1 MIDSGDWGRAADRNI
16 GTDGGVGVAVV
27 DVWWDGGV
35 GVEGYVE
42 GAGVGV
48 GREVK
53 LWFDVDSEGGKD
65 EACSGESGGEGASKT
80 ITDKVVGANFADADA
95 FKNMVTKWIK
105 WGVARAQRCR
115 IGREEGKAEFSFNCR
130 RKFPICQTV

>member
-16 GTDGGVGVAVV
+16 GTDGGVGAAVV

-48 GREVK
+48 RREAK
-53 LWFDVDSEGGKD
+53 LWFDVDSGGGKD
-65 EACSGESGGEGASKT
+65 EACGGESGGEGASKT

-105 WGVARAQRCR
+105 WGAARAQRCR
-115 IGREEGKAEFSFNCR
+115 IGREEGKAEFLFNCC
-130 RKFPICQTV
+130 RKFPIGQTV